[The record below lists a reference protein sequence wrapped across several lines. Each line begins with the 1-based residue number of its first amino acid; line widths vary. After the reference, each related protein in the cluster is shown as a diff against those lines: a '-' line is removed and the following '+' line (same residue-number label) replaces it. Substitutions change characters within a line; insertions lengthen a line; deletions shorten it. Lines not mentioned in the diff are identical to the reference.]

1 MAVDNAIIGSRLQ
14 AARRALGMT
23 QTEVGKSMGMTTS
36 TISAIESGKRSVT
49 GGELH
54 AFARLY
60 HRSLAYFF
68 DEEQEASPDF
78 QYLFRAADAE
88 VLDREAIVQFQ
99 DLTHQYSLLEELV
112 GAAPLPLPP
121 DYSQF
126 GFRTDRD
133 AETLADMERGR
144 LGLGDVPIGDLMNL
158 LDGTVGVKT
167 FQIPVRASLWSGL
180 VVRDR
185 WGCPCIAVNSKEEF
199 YRRNFDLAH
208 EYCHVLVHVG
218 RHDAPAARIDKGAEF
233 AKNSADERF
242 ADSFASAFLM
252 PRRTVLAQLEQ
263 VLGSGGEFTGV
274 DLVHL
279 AMHFGVSGQ
288 AMSRRLVAL
297 RQLPR
302 RVHEEF
308 WAKHGTFKELAEALG
323 YRVDCSSN
331 TILPARFRYLAAK
344 AYREEQISLGKLAEL
359 LGEDY
364 LDLRRKLV
372 GASLFDGEVV
382 GESA

>member
-1 MAVDNAIIGSRLQ
+1 MEVDDVMIGSRLQ
-14 AARRALGMT
+14 SARRALGMT
-23 QTEVGKSMGMTTS
+23 QSEVGKFMGMATS
-36 TISAIESGKRSVT
+36 TVSAIESGKRSVT

-68 DEEQEASPDF
+68 DEERETSPDF

-88 VLDREAIVQFQ
+88 ALDREAIVQFQ
-99 DLTHQYSLLEELV
+99 DLTQEYSLLEELV
-112 GAAPLPLPP
+112 EVTPLPLPP

-133 AETLADMERGR
+133 AESLADMERGR
-144 LGLGDVPIGDLMNL
+144 LGLGDAPIGDLMNL
-158 LDGTVGVKT
+158 LDGTVGIKT
-167 FQIPVRASLWSGL
+167 FQVPVRASLWSGL
-180 VVRDR
+180 VARDQ
-185 WGCPCIAVNSKEEF
+185 WGRPCIAVNSKEES

-208 EYCHVLVHVG
+208 EYCHALVHIG
-218 RHDAPAARIDKGAEF
+218 RPNVPAARIDKGAEF
-233 AKNSADERF
+233 TRNSADERF

-252 PRRTVLAQLEQ
+252 PRRAVLTQLEQ
-263 VLGSGGEFTGV
+263 VLGAGGEFTAV

-288 AMSRRLVAL
+288 AVSRRLVAL

-302 RVHEEF
+302 HVHEEF
-308 WAKHGTFKELAEALG
+308 WAKHRTFKDLAEALG
-323 YRVDCSSN
+323 YQVEWSLN

-344 AYREEQISLGKLAEL
+344 AYREERISLGKLAEL

-364 LDLRRKLV
+364 LELRRKL
-372 GASLFDGEVV
+372 ASTSVFDGEAV